1 MPSNIKAIGLLSGG
15 LDSVLALKLVK
26 DQNVEVIAVHLL
38 LPFAD
43 DKQDYATHLAS
54 QLSIPLIKVN
64 ATEDY
69 IELLRHPSHGRGSGM
84 NPCIDCR
91 IYMLCQ
97 SWQVAQQIGA
107 RFLIT
112 GDVLGQRPMTQHRGK
127 LAVEEKESGLEKL
140 ILRPL
145 SSKLLPKTFPE
156 EEGWVDRERLLAL
169 EGRSRKPQLALA
181 REFGI
186 QGYRMPGGGC
196 LLTNKEISFRLREL
210 FRRQQVVTE
219 KNIALLKIGRH
230 FFLPEAHIIVGRDE
244 RENHQLLELR
254 QPDDRVF
261 EVVGHRGPTTILRG
275 AKTKKAVEFAT
286 QLTARYC
293 KQGSSV
299 QPAENSVISSQFNLS
314 PENQ

>member
-64 ATEDY
+64 AAEDY
-69 IELLRHPSHGRGSGM
+69 IELVRHPSHGRGSGM

-112 GDVLGQRPMTQHRGK
+112 GDVLGQRPMTQHRCK

-145 SSKLLPKTFPE
+145 SSKLLPKTFP

-219 KNIALLKIGRH
+219 KDIPLLKIGRH

-261 EVVGHRGPTTILRG
+261 EVVGYRGPTTILRG

-286 QLTARYC
+286 KLTARYS
-293 KQGSSV
+293 KHDSPV
-299 QPAENSVISSQFNLS
+299 QHADISVISSQFNLS
-314 PENQ
+314 PEN